1 MCNPASEQEQRHASA
16 SHSRSMSNPF
26 TPRANTAP
34 SAEEIEA
41 ERKACKAFD
50 DHSSIDYLGGSF
62 DAVKSQYPEDIC
74 RGFIAP
80 PRSAAV
86 NASGWQFCVKL
97 QPKPGADPK
106 QQVRCTVVVNQT
118 TGAICNH
125 ASSLV
130 TCSSGI
136 DTFENGHMKKWHKA
150 EYTAMQAC
158 AGTLR
163 SWRTTILPPP
173 LLQVAGMATLWPR
186 TCSRCKSAPT

>member
-1 MCNPASEQEQRHASA
+1 MVPLVVSCCLSLC
-16 SHSRSMSNPF
+16 RSLCCSLPLIMPL
-26 TPRANTAP
+26 TAAPANTVSPPA
-34 SAEEIEA
+34 
-41 ERKACKAFD
+41 KAFD

-163 SWRTTILPPP
+163 SCRTTILPPP